1 MAETIPESTVVR
13 VTNDGTA
20 KFVAKYANNRY
31 SIEPGSAA
39 IVPYYAAVLW
49 FGDPRATNIG
59 DKRITQFRAHEVDRL
74 SAKYGL
80 VGAPFYSDE
89 DTVTVNVDGEKIELR
104 YVDARHPNLPRCTVE
119 TVDGERL
126 VTVIDDPAGDHLT
139 AQPQTVKQAR
149 QTEDAVRSLQNQM
162 QVLMAELARSNPE
175 AAARLQ
181 AGITPPDAPTTATV
195 TPDNEVMASLDA
207 ALTDDQIT
215 GTVHASAS
223 GQVTLDDT
231 DELIDDAGLD
241 LDDPKP
247 DPKVKPSVNDGRPT
261 RSKKRTSTT
270 A

>member
-1 MAETIPESTVVR
+1 MPETIPESTVVR
-13 VTNDGTA
+13 VTNTAGA
-20 KFVAKYANNRY
+20 KFVGKYANNRY
-31 SIEPGSAA
+31 VIEPGQTA

-49 FGDPRATNIG
+49 FGDPRATNVG
-59 DKRITQFRAHEVDRL
+59 DARLTQYRAHEVDRL

-80 VGAPFYSDE
+80 IGAPFYSDQ
-89 DTVTVNVDGEKIELR
+89 DTVTTTVDGEKVELR

-119 TVDGERL
+119 TVDGDRL
-126 VTVIDDPAGDHLT
+126 ITVIDDPAGDHLT

-149 QTEDAVRSLQNQM
+149 ATEDAVQGLQRQM

-181 AGITPPDAPTTATV
+181 AGITPPDAPDAPA
-195 TPDNEVMASLDA
+195 TPDHEVMASLDA

-215 GTVHASAS
+215 GAAADAVTD
-223 GQVTLDDT
+223 QVTLEDT
-231 DELIDDAGLD
+231 DELIDDGGLD

-261 RSKKRTSTT
+261 RSKKRESTS
-270 A
+270 